1 MKNKLPAIKVYD
13 IDYSFIIKNYLNPE
27 MWQKTWTLFQY
38 KTWVITFR
46 IDYIWCRSE
55 KIHFMIKI
63 KDNSPENE
71 YKCGDYCDAD
81 KFYSASVDY
90 SLKIDDIQ
98 FLKREIISKSFYII
112 EKLEEEAIMATREYI
127 NLTRSYSD
135 EKNKLTKIAEDFLD
149 DNGVNNEDIRNAY
162 IEAYVENNTQLDLM
176 QNRLKR
182 KMQYTIFP
190 DLYLMFANATR
201 DDKIVQKWE
210 KTLAENNNI
219 EELRTEILEYLE
231 YMQSEEFEDDMNSN
245 LEEI

>member
-55 KIHFMIKI
+55 KIHFLIKI

-71 YKCGDYCDAD
+71 YSLGGCYDTD
-81 KFYSASVDY
+81 KDYSASVDY
-90 SLKIDDIQ
+90 SLKIGDIQ

-127 NLTRSYSD
+127 NLTRSYSN
-135 EKNKLTKIAEDFLD
+135 EKNKLIKIAEDFLD
-149 DNGVNNEDIRNAY
+149 DNGVNNEDIRSAY
-162 IEAYVENNTQLDLM
+162 IDSYVCNNTKLDLM
-176 QNRLKR
+176 QEKLKSE
-182 KMQYTIFP
+182 MQYTIFP
-190 DLYLMFANATR
+190 DLYLVFANAT
-201 DDKIVQKWE
+201 DNKDIINKWE
-210 KTLAENNNI
+210 TKLSKSNDIEKIKTEVQ
-219 EELRTEILEYLE
+219 EYLE
-231 YMQSEEFEDDMNSN
+231 YMESDEFEEDMNSN

>member
-38 KTWVITFR
+38 KTWIITFR

-55 KIHFMIKI
+55 KIHFLIKI

-71 YKCGDYCDAD
+71 YKCGDYCDTD
-81 KFYSASVDY
+81 KDYGASVDY

-127 NLTRSYSD
+127 NLTKSYSD

-162 IEAYVENNTQLDLM
+162 IDSYVCNNTKLDLM
-176 QNRLKR
+176 QEKLKR
-182 KMQYTIFP
+182 EMKYTIFP
-190 DLYLMFANATR
+190 DLY
-201 DDKIVQKWE
+201 
-210 KTLAENNNI
+210 
-219 EELRTEILEYLE
+219 
-231 YMQSEEFEDDMNSN
+231 
-245 LEEI
+245 

>member
-55 KIHFMIKI
+55 KIHFLIKI
-63 KDNSPENE
+63 KDNSPKNK
-71 YKCGDYCDAD
+71 YKYSDFYDDDKDYSI
-81 KFYSASVDY
+81 FVDY

-127 NLTRSYSD
+127 NLTESYSD
-135 EKNKLTKIAEDFLD
+135 EKNKLIKIAEEFLD
-149 DNGVNNEDIRNAY
+149 NNGVTNEDIRSAY
-162 IEAYVENNTQLDLM
+162 IDVYVNDNTQLDLM
-176 QNRLKR
+176 QNKLKENM
-182 KMQYTIFP
+182 KYTIFP
-190 DLYLMFANATR
+190 DLYLVFANATNNK
-201 DDKIVQKWE
+201 DIIDKWE
-210 KTLAENNNI
+210 TTLSQNNDT
-219 EELRTEILEYLE
+219 ETLKTEIQEYLN
-231 YMQSEEFEDDMNSN
+231 YMESEEFEEDMSGN

>member
-1 MKNKLPAIKVYD
+1 MENKLPAIKVYD

-55 KIHFMIKI
+55 KIHFLIKI

-71 YKCGDYCDAD
+71 YKYGDYCDID
-81 KFYSASVDY
+81 KDYSTSVDY
-90 SLKIDDIQ
+90 SLKVDDIQ

-127 NLTRSYSD
+127 GLTESYSN
-135 EKNKLTKIAEDFLD
+135 ERNKLIKIAEDFLD
-149 DNGVNNEDIRNAY
+149 NNGVTNEDIRDAY
-162 IEAYVENNTQLDLM
+162 ISVYVDNNTQLDLM
-176 QNRLKR
+176 QDKLQNRMK
-182 KMQYTIFP
+182 YTIFP

-231 YMQSEEFEDDMNSN
+231 YMQSENFEEDMSSN

>member
-38 KTWVITFR
+38 KTWVITFH

-55 KIHFMIKI
+55 KIHFLIGI

-71 YKCGDYCDAD
+71 YRYCNNIDFD
-81 KFYSASVDY
+81 KSYSTTVDY

-127 NLTRSYSD
+127 GLTESYSN
-135 EKNKLTKIAEDFLD
+135 ERNKLTKIAEEFLD
-149 DNGVNNEDIRNAY
+149 NNGVTNEDIRDAY
-162 IEAYVENNTQLDLM
+162 ISVYVDNNTQLDLM
-176 QNRLKR
+176 QDKLQNRMK
-182 KMQYTIFP
+182 YTIFP
-190 DLYLMFANATR
+190 DLYLVFANAT
-201 DDKIVQKWE
+201 DNKTIIDKWE
-210 KTLAENNNI
+210 TKLKESNDI
-219 EELRTEILEYLE
+219 EALKTEIQEYLD
-231 YMQSEEFEDDMNSN
+231 YMESEEFEEDMSGN

>member
-38 KTWVITFR
+38 KTWVITLR

-55 KIHFMIKI
+55 KIHFLIKI

-71 YKCGDYCDAD
+71 YKYGDYYDTD
-81 KFYSASVDY
+81 KDYNASVDY
-90 SLKIDDIQ
+90 SLKIDNIQ
-98 FLKREIISKSFYII
+98 FLKREIISKSFYAI

-135 EKNKLTKIAEDFLD
+135 EKDKLTEIAEDFLD
-149 DNGVNNEDIRNAY
+149 DNGVHNEDIRNAY

-176 QNRLKR
+176 QGRLIR
-182 KMQYTIFP
+182 EMLYTIFP
-190 DLYLMFANATR
+190 DLYLMFANATE

-210 KTLAENNNI
+210 ETLAGNNNI

-231 YMQSEEFEDDMNSN
+231 YMQSEDFEDEMNDK